1 MSDSEETLKREDS
14 TVLRAIAELSK
25 KFDGLKREMDEKF
38 DGLKREMD
46 EKFQAMDAQLEIVNN
61 QLEVVRRGI
70 VENSARFDQ
79 LEAIALEAKSIA
91 LITRSQ
97 VTILTEEI
105 RNERKSLV

>member
-38 DGLKREMD
+38 
-46 EKFQAMDAQLEIVNN
+46 QAMDAQLEIVNN
-61 QLEVVRRGI
+61 QLGVVRRGI